1 MKKILLITL
10 AAVMLGTLLLAQ
22 AVGFNPDAAALYQ
35 NAMNLL
41 RMRRLSAA
49 DQQFRE
55 LIEKY
60 PEDIHVMLARR
71 QLASILRDTRQYDEA
86 IDILKEIIRNDK
98 SPDNVRYAQ
107 QQILDILHETQRF
120 RQGVELIEE
129 WRREAPQDVFLSR
142 QLARF
147 YLQSGR
153 KDEAW
158 LLLESIMEQT
168 QSAPEAFKDLLE
180 LALRSGEIE
189 KLMQVIESRR
199 ARWRSTVYADYMSDC
214 HLALG
219 RKDKAVEVLAQT
231 AEVKEHPV
239 LLRKL
244 ADLQISL
251 GQFAEAQSSLTLL
264 LKIIPDDWNTL
275 RWLGH
280 CQFMQK
286 NKAAAMETWRSPLKY
301 PFMQRREFYQDYTTV
316 LIEHQLYDEALQGFN
331 EARKTL
337 QQPTMF
343 AEEYASVLDALG
355 RSDEALEEY
364 LKVLGEGFYRHEV
377 FEKLYNAHEK
387 GFNLEDGLKRMRQ
400 QSSYNLAILQALLE
414 LYFRRANTQDLQEVS
429 EIVRGSAGNL
439 DAVFYERLNQ
449 EALLLPGEFHFVI
462 TRMVMQSRTDTGLAL
477 RLAMLL
483 LEMGPNDHVWRAEA
497 YTAAK
502 EVAERKSVADANLKS
517 RLLIKLAE
525 YALYELNDK
534 RAAHEFLDKILQT
547 DLMRAVPDLAVQ
559 AAIIKAR
566 IMIFEENYTTALELL
581 KQNEEI
587 IKRANQDIFSGDPIS
602 ESDFQALIHL
612 ERARLHAHK
621 GDHQNALQELKII
634 IDEFSESEWV
644 NDALEMANFITRRS
658 TGDFGLLNSALK
670 AERLAMT
677 GQTEAARDELQKA
690 IAANASASA
699 VIDEMRAE
707 IIQLQEHDSEPT
719 SLIAEIDKYAREKPE
734 SHKTAD
740 LWELKWQL
748 MKRKSASQEE
758 IREHLQTF
766 IDKFPS
772 DLRSGRFKKIL
783 FYKAEQEKNR

>member
-1 MKKILLITL
+1 MKRILTITL
-10 AAVMLGTLLLAQ
+10 TALMLTSILLAQ
-22 AVGFNPDAAALYQ
+22 AVSFNPDAAALYQ

-41 RMRRLSAA
+41 RLRRLSAA

-55 LIEKY
+55 LIEKF

-86 IDILKEIIRNDK
+86 IDVLKEIIRSDK

-107 QQILDILHETQRF
+107 QEILDILHETQRF
-120 RQGVELIEE
+120 KQGVELIEE
-129 WRREAPQDVFLSR
+129 WRRDAPQDIFLSR

-158 LLLESIMEQT
+158 LLLESIMEQS

-180 LALRSGEIE
+180 LALRSGDIE

-214 HLALG
+214 YLALG
-219 RKDKAVEVLAQT
+219 RKDKAVEVLNQID
-231 AEVKEHPV
+231 EVKEHPV

-251 GQFAEAQSSLTLL
+251 GNYAEAQDSLTLL
-264 LKIIPDDWNTL
+264 LKIMPDDWNTL
-275 RWLGH
+275 RRLGH
-280 CQFMQK
+280 CLFMQ
-286 NKAAAMETWRSPLKY
+286 NKKDEALQTWRSPLKF
-301 PFMQRREFYQDYTTV
+301 PFMQRLEFYQDYTTV
-316 LIEHQLYDEALQGFN
+316 LIEHQLYEEALKAFD
-331 EARKTL
+331 EARKIL

-355 RSDEALEEY
+355 RSEEALEEY
-364 LKVLGEGFYRHEV
+364 LKVLGEGFYRQEV
-377 FEKLYNAHEK
+377 FEKLYSAAEK
-387 GFNLEDGLKRMRQ
+387 GFDLEAGLQRMRQ

-414 LYFRRANTQDLQEVS
+414 LYFRRASMKDIEEVR

-449 EALLLPGEFHFVI
+449 EALLLPEEFHFVI
-462 TRMVMQSRTDTGLAL
+462 TRLVMQSRSDSGLAL

-483 LEMGPNDHVWRAEA
+483 LEMGPNDHAWRKDA
-497 YTAAK
+497 YNAAK
-502 EVAERKSVADANLKS
+502 EVAESRSVADANLKS
-517 RLLIKLAE
+517 LLLIKLAE
-525 YALYELNDK
+525 YALYEFNDVG
-534 RAAHEFLDKILQT
+534 AAHGFLDAILQT
-547 DLMRAVPDLAVQ
+547 DLMRAVPDLAVH

-566 IMIFEENYTTALELL
+566 IMTFEENYNAALELL

-587 IKRANQDIFSGDPIS
+587 VKRANQDLFSGDPIS
-602 ESDFQALIHL
+602 ESDFQAMIHL

-621 GDHQNALQELKII
+621 GDYQNALQELKVI
-634 IDEFSESEWV
+634 IDAYSESEWV

-658 TGDFGLLNSALK
+658 TGDFTLLKTVLK

-677 GQTEAARDELQKA
+677 GKRQTARDELKA
-690 IAANASASA
+690 LITANATASA
-699 VIDEMRAE
+699 LIDEIRAE
-707 IIQLQEHDSEPT
+707 LLQLQEYDSDPT
-719 SLIAEIDKYAREKPE
+719 ALIAEIDKFAQEKPDYY
-734 SHKTAD
+734 KTAD
-740 LWELKWQL
+740 LWELKWHL
-748 MKRKSASQEE
+748 MKRKSASQAE

-766 IDKFPS
+766 IDNFPS

-783 FYKAEQEKNR
+783 VHKAEQENNR